1 MRYEKSCGALV
12 FRQDPRTGRRYVL
25 MIRHKHG
32 GHRSFPKGHVEAGE
46 TEHETAI
53 REVEEETA
61 VRIRITSDFCEKV
74 HYSPMPGVSKEV
86 VYFLTET
93 AQADV
98 HPQQGE
104 IAEVEWIPL
113 EQAEDALTHE
123 NDRQVLRAA
132 LRVLRTKRRRRA
144 YPVAGTNCKT
154 GGNAD
159 ENDRMESAEN
169 PGTAA
174 AEAVRGKRQDKRK
187 ETGKRIPEVTHRGT
201 PERKDET
208 HEIPHQTGHHE

>member
-86 VYFLTET
+86 VYFLSVTDQKAT
-93 AQADV
+93 
-98 HPQQGE
+98 HPHDGE
-104 IAEVEWIPL
+104 IADVECVPL
-113 EQAEDALTHE
+113 ENAERSLTHE
-123 NDRQVLRAA
+123 NDKIVLRAA
-132 LRVLRTKRRRRA
+132 LRSL
-144 YPVAGTNCKT
+144 
-154 GGNAD
+154 D
-159 ENDRMESAEN
+159 L
-169 PGTAA
+169 
-174 AEAVRGKRQDKRK
+174 
-187 ETGKRIPEVTHRGT
+187 
-201 PERKDET
+201 
-208 HEIPHQTGHHE
+208 